1 VKFKGRVI
9 FKQHIPKKRKS
20 FGIKLYKLCD
30 SNGYTYD
37 MDVYL
42 GKDKEKATKHLTA
55 THATV
60 TNLTRRV
67 GGVGHK
73 LYMDNF

>member
-1 VKFKGRVI
+1 
-9 FKQHIPKKRKS
+9 
-20 FGIKLYKLCD
+20 
-30 SNGYTYD
+30 

-42 GKDKEKATKHLTA
+42 GKDGQRAAQHLTA

-67 GGVGHK
+67 KGVGHK
-73 LYMDNF
+73 LYMDNFFSSPDLYNDLIQKKFTAVGL